1 MSTYFVAIRIA
12 DKTVNGDTYAERR
25 QSVID
30 NIYEEGQGY
39 WDEMTSF
46 FIVSSDL
53 NTTALAGR
61 AASGLSED
69 DDLLIV
75 FDPEDMSLGY
85 FGPFEHPLV
94 LTSFFKGARKV

>member
-12 DKTVNGDTYAERR
+12 NKTVNGDTYDERR
-25 QSVID
+25 QSVIN
-30 NIYEEGQGY
+30 NIYDEGQGY
-39 WDEMTSF
+39 WDEMTSL
-46 FIVSSDL
+46 FILNSDL
-53 NTTALAGR
+53 STSALAR
-61 AASGLSED
+61 QAASGLSED

-75 FDPEDMSLGY
+75 FDPEDMSLAY